1 MAGIYIHIPYCRK
14 ACHYCDFHFST
25 ILKSKGVLVNALVK
39 EVELRKDEVQSQ
51 VNTIYFGGGTPS
63 VLTEKEL
70 ECIISVLHR
79 NFSIDPNAEITL
91 EANPEDIN
99 SENLK
104 IWKSCGINRLSIG
117 IQSFSDDI
125 LRWMNR
131 NHSALQSISSVKL
144 AQDIGLTNISIDL
157 IYGVHS
163 RTLSEW
169 KNELE
174 LATNL
179 ATHHVS
185 AYCLT
190 VEEKTV
196 FHKLEKDGSTITSPD
211 ESVESEFYS
220 MLGHFSKTGIE
231 LYEISNYAKPGF
243 ESKHNSNYWAGIS
256 YLGLGP
262 GAHSFDGVDTRSWNI
277 SNNGLYIKGMDNN
290 NRVHEKEVLS
300 LIERYNESVM
310 TGLRKSSGI
319 MLKRIEEVFNVNIQK
334 EFDTEI
340 NKYVKSGHLDVGD
353 NRINLTSQGFLM
365 ADRIASEFF
374 K

>member
-25 ILKSKGVLVNALVK
+25 ILKSKGDLVNALVK

-70 ECIISVLHR
+70 ECIISVLQR
-79 NFSIDPNAEITL
+79 SFSIDPNAEITL

-99 SENLK
+99 AENLK
-104 IWKSCGINRLSIG
+104 IWKSFGINRLSIG
-117 IQSFSDDI
+117 VQSFSDDI

-144 AQDIGLTNISIDL
+144 AQDTGLTNISIDL

-179 ATHHVS
+179 ATPHVS

-196 FHKLEKDGSTITSPD
+196 FHKLEKDGSIITSPD

-220 MLGHFSKTGIE
+220 MLGHFSKTGIK

-262 GAHSFDGVDTRSWNI
+262 GAHSFDGVDTRSWNV

-319 MLKRIEEVFNVNIQK
+319 MLKRIEEVFNVNIQE